1 MKNLLLLFIS
11 VLFSLSTFSQIT
23 IANGEIDSEEN
34 FYPTTTNEL
43 EGNSKWVILNPTD
56 EIRCYMTSDLGDT
69 NTVLVWY
76 IESMYIQDKSK
87 IYKVKNKIGDSF
99 ILVFSR
105 IDHAV
110 KLLNEQNDSWSIM
123 SGKGLNYS
131 QIN

>member
-1 MKNLLLLFIS
+1 
-11 VLFSLSTFSQIT
+11 
-23 IANGEIDSEEN
+23 
-34 FYPTTTNEL
+34 
-43 EGNSKWVILNPTD
+43 
-56 EIRCYMTSDLGDT
+56 MTSDLGDT